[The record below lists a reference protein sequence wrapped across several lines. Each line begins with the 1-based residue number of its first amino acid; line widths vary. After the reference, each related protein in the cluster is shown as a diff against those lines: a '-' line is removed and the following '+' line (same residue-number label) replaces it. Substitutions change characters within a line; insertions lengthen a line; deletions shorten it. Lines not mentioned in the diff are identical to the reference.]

1 MTDTVKTEQA
11 VERIRAGS
19 IEIHEKVGGM
29 MIETVDHLFRI
40 ADALSRSGVAV
51 PPHCRDNPGTVFALL
66 IQAQEWGL
74 PFLAVLNKS
83 YVVNNRGVERVAYE
97 AQLVHTLIETRANLQ
112 GKLREEY
119 IGEGDDMICRV
130 SGTFRGEKE
139 PHIWE
144 SEKLGKIK
152 RDIGKNDSG
161 KLKGS
166 PLWETRPRLQLKYAT
181 TRDWAR
187 AHCPWVILGVYT
199 PDEFATDVTPE
210 PPAGAPSDKM
220 TALVARLQDRRQRH
234 TKRNRRGFDPEH
246 VNREADKLNGNV
258 IEGDAQRVAD
268 TQGESNGGKTEGSI
282 AAGEHGAGVQHDTG
296 HPDDQYRGSPDIE
309 SAGSG
314 AGGADG
320 NAGTGVAGGSE
331 ALPQDRDSQG
341 NLLEE

>member
-19 IEIHEKVGGM
+19 IEIHEKIGGM

-130 SGTFRGEKE
+130 SGTFRGEEE
-139 PHIWE
+139 PHVWE

-152 RDIGKNDSG
+152 QDIGKNDSG

-199 PDEFATDVTPE
+199 PEEFANDVTPE
-210 PPAGAPSDKM
+210 TPASGEKT

-268 TQGESNGGKTEGSI
+268 THGESNGGKTEDGDT
-282 AAGEHGAGVQHDTG
+282 AGRHGAGIQDDAGSADDHGERVT
-296 HPDDQYRGSPDIE
+296 DDQ
-309 SAGSG
+309 G
-314 AGGADG
+314 AGERSDGADG
-320 NAGTGVAGGSE
+320 QAEPVAAGGGK
-331 ALPQDRDSQG
+331 ATAQDDPQG
-341 NLLEE
+341 NLLKE